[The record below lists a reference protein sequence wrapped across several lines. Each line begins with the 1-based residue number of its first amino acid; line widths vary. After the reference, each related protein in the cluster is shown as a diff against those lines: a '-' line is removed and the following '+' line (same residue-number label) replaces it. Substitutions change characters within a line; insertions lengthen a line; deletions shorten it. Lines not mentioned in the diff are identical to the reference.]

1 MEEEVMQVV
10 LMEDAVVED
19 EERVHILREKTQ
31 EWREQ

>member
-19 EERVHILREKTQ
+19 EERVNILREKTQ